1 MRLRIRKTDKTGYGP
16 VSALFVTF
24 GIYFGSQ
31 LFAGLLLGLYIA
43 ITGQGVDQASR
54 MLEQSAVGQFVFIA
68 IIELVTMLLL
78 WLFIRRR
85 SISWSF
91 FGVKKPSVTKMF
103 YAIPAFVV
111 YFILLAFGF
120 GLLRMVLPEI
130 DFDQKQQIGFEGTRG
145 LALIL
150 VFVSLVVFPAIVE
163 EVLVRG
169 FLYTGLRQKMNKV
182 ISALVVSVVF
192 GIAHLQL
199 GSGHPPLWTAAV
211 DTFLLSMVLIWLREK
226 TGTIWAGVLVHMT
239 KNFLAFLSLFILV
252 SR

>member
-1 MRLRIRKTDKTGYGP
+1 MKLRIRATDKTGYGSA
-16 VSALFVTF
+16 SALFVTL

-31 LFAGLLLGLYIA
+31 LFAGLLLGLYIS
-43 ITGQGVDQASR
+43 ITRQGVDQASK
-54 MLEQSAVGQFVFIA
+54 MLEQSAVGQFVFIVV
-68 IIELVTMLLL
+68 IELITVLLL

-85 SISWSF
+85 SVSWSF

-103 YAIPAFVV
+103 YAIPAFVA

-120 GLLRMVLPEI
+120 ALLRLVLPEV
-130 DFDQKQQIGFEGTRG
+130 DFDQKQQIGFEGTKG
-145 LALIL
+145 IALVL

-163 EVLVRG
+163 EILVRG
-169 FLYTGLRQKMNKV
+169 FLYTGIRQKFNKIV
-182 ISALVVSVVF
+182 SALVVSVIF

-199 GSGHPPLWTAAV
+199 GSGNSPLWTAAT

-239 KNFLAFLSLFILV
+239 KNFLAFLSLFILMN
-252 SR
+252 R